1 MMKRI
6 IRCPP
11 TRVIRF
17 IDGFGN
23 RRVFIKGVG
32 SFLEDEVIID
42 TSRFCGFQKKLPDF
56 MNFGYYK
63 EV

>member
-11 TRVIRF
+11 TRIIRF

-42 TSRFCGFQKKLPDF
+42 TSSFQKKLPDF

>member
-1 MMKRI
+1 MKRI

-11 TRVIRF
+11 SRIIRF

-23 RRVFIKGVG
+23 RRIFVKGVG

-42 TSRFCGFQKKLPDF
+42 TSSFQKRLPEF
-56 MNFGYYK
+56 MEFKYYM
-63 EV
+63 EA